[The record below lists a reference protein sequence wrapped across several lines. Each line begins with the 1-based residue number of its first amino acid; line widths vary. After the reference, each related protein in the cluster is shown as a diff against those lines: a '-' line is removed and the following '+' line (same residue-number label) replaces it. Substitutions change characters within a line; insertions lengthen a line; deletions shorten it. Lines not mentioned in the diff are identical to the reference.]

1 MGCASFSFSE
11 VLACL
16 MARAFSSSA
25 TCVAMQSLLLL
36 QFLVATVV
44 VELIDL
50 FSTSTVVATEVVVV
64 VMSCVAISPVDVP
77 PRVSSPALVVA
88 EANDL

>member
-1 MGCASFSFSE
+1 
-11 VLACL
+11 
-16 MARAFSSSA
+16 
-25 TCVAMQSLLLL
+25 
-36 QFLVATVV
+36 